1 MQVIDGL
8 HVGQCRVE
16 TIIHLD
22 ASLPHVFYPGFRSDH
37 QHMFLNYT
45 IASLGVVIHIKY
57 MDYHMLKLH
66 MTRDCLPDLV
76 VAASALLR

>member
-22 ASLPHVFYPGFRSDH
+22 ASLPHVFYPGFPSYC

-45 IASLGVVIHIKY
+45 IASLGVITHIKC
-57 MDYHMLKLH
+57 MEWHMLKLH
-66 MTRDCLPDLV
+66 MTRDCFPDLV